1 MPLKKLYRPYF
12 LSDVHSASAKRKFT
26 VVSTFA
32 GGGGSSIG
40 YKLAGG
46 HVIFA
51 NEFVREAVSTY
62 RENFPKT
69 FVSPEDIRKLSRN
82 PELLKKFKV
91 KKFDLD
97 IFDGSPPC
105 ATHSKAAG
113 RSADFFR
120 PKSKFVPYSTT
131 VQKNI
136 EGLIFDFVDMALLF
150 QPKVCVI
157 ENVTGIRNSREFA
170 KAMDRLCRVSDT
182 NRGYVFESRELNS
195 EDFGVPQSRKR
206 LFVVAVRNDVAER
219 LELLRKIGWD
229 SVFPKPTSTHLSLRD
244 GFRGLKI
251 DEVEAGKLRQKMLK
265 VSAYSVVKALPFSP
279 KKPTTISDV
288 DPNWTSD
295 WSYIRS
301 SWEKPCRTI
310 TQTGAQGGHGGG
322 CIHPDENR
330 VFTLGELKRIFGLP
344 DDYKLPGIRFE
355 PKAERIG
362 RMVAPLV
369 MKELASSIYSNVLAP
384 FNRKQSMRSRLLTK

>member
-1 MPLKKLYRPYF
+1 MTIRKRYSPYL
-12 LSDVHSASAKRKFT
+12 LSDVHNASAKKRFT

-62 RENFPKT
+62 KANFPRT
-69 FVSPEDIRKLSRN
+69 PVLADDIRKLSRDQ
-82 PELLKKFKV
+82 ELPKKFKI
-91 KKFDLD
+91 KKFELD

-113 RSADFFR
+113 RSADFYR
-120 PKSKFVPYSTT
+120 AKSKVVPYSTT
-131 VQKNI
+131 FQKNI
-136 EGLIFDFVDMALLF
+136 EGLIFDFVDTALLF

-157 ENVTGIRNSREFA
+157 ENVTGIRNSSEFA
-170 KAMDRLCRVSDT
+170 KAMERLCRISDT

-206 LFVVAVRNDVAER
+206 LFVVAVRNDVAKKIKL
-219 LELLRKIGWD
+219 LEEIGWD
-229 SVFPKPTSTHLSLRD
+229 NVFPKQTSIHLSLREA
-244 GFRGLKI
+244 FRGLTI
-251 DEVEAGKLRQKMLK
+251 DEAEASKLRNKMLK
-265 VSAYSVVKALPFSP
+265 VSGYSIVKALPFSP
-279 KKPTTISDV
+279 AKPTTILDI

-362 RMVAPLV
+362 RMVAPFV
-369 MKELASSIYSNVLAP
+369 MKELASTILSNVLLP
-384 FNRKQSMRSRLLTK
+384 FSGKNAKR